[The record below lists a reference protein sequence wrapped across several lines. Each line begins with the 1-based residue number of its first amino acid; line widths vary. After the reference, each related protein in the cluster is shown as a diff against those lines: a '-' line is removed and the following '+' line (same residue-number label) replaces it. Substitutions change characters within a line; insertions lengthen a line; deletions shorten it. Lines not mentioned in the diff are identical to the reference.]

1 MPAALKAFADGCIDL
16 YFKCVRFLPDS
27 KKEQQE
33 MRDYVKQSET
43 LCPVWRI
50 SVPDGVRLPA
60 VFAGAGYLSEVAEL
74 LSRAA
79 GAVVPVYNVEKY
91 LKRCVD
97 SIRSQT
103 LEDMEIILVDDGT
116 PDNSGA
122 LCDAWAKRGCPDPGD
137 P

>member
-1 MPAALKAFADGCIDL
+1 M
-16 YFKCVRFLPDS
+16 
-27 KKEQQE
+27 
-33 MRDYVKQSET
+33 
-43 LCPVWRI
+43 
-50 SVPDGVRLPA
+50 
-60 VFAGAGYLSEVAEL
+60 
-74 LSRAA
+74 
-79 GAVVPVYNVEKY
+79 VVPVYNVEKY

-122 LCDAWAKRGCPDPGD
+122 LCDAWARGCPDPGD